1 MRYRAA
7 ATPPGGIFF
16 FFLCT
21 ALVMV
26 VCLWLFALPAA
37 AQEGPASGTPAQGT
51 NPDSPSSPPDL
62 VTIAAAG
69 CTVSE
74 GASITL
80 EDPDGTQALF
90 VDGQLGI
97 EITST
102 SDRITIVGP
111 NDDYIGDHAVSSS
124 DLGFDTAGDYAMVT
138 TTDIACQGGGTPPD
152 ETASPTPPAQETT
165 AAPEGPA
172 DPELQ
177 LQQAAGLPGA
187 GAVEGCANPVEVATF
202 SGSETQ
208 RTAAFEVP
216 ADVMRIRYFIEPTS
230 EFGGWLDI
238 DVLKVNEEFFFDFV
252 STEVATEPSAGS
264 ENILLEDP
272 GSYFLE
278 LRPLDVA
285 YQVAVDACGAE
296 PPPPPNPE
304 GPPARAARRLST
316 SPNRINWSTRAVP
329 PYSWQGRPCCASL
342 GQGS

>member
-7 ATPPGGIFF
+7 ATPLGGIFF
-16 FFLCT
+16 FLLCT

-37 AQEGPASGTPAQGT
+37 AQEGPATGTSAQGT

-80 EDPDGTQALF
+80 EDGDGTQALF

-102 SDRITIVGP
+102 SDQITIVGP

-124 DLGFDTAGDYAMVT
+124 DPGFDTAGDYAVVT
-138 TTDIACQGGGTPPD
+138 TTGIACQGGGAPPD

-272 GSYFLE
+272 GLYFLE
-278 LRPLDVA
+278 LRPFDVA
-285 YQVAVDACGAE
+285 RPPGPGGEKIIDIPKQDKLVDTG
-296 PPPPPNPE
+296 
-304 GPPARAARRLST
+304 GPPLLLAGAALLCLAGAGIVMRVLRR
-316 SPNRINWSTRAVP
+316 
-329 PYSWQGRPCCASL
+329 
-342 GQGS
+342 

>member
-124 DLGFDTAGDYAMVT
+124 DPGFDTAGDYAVVT
-138 TTDIACQGGGTPPD
+138 TTGIACQGGGTPPD

-165 AAPEGPA
+165 TPAVDQFAPGPDAECPGAQVVETTTGTGPKQSPPFRITGERFRITIANDATSQDPTLSGVSVFVNKANGDSVTTFSQEGPGT
-172 DPELQ
+172 DSSIIN
-177 LQQAAGLPGA
+177 AGPGDFFIETNPA
-187 GAVEGCANPVEVATF
+187 NASYTIVVEDCVDTQGGGPPGGS
-202 SGSETQ
+202 SGSNED
-208 RTAAFEVP
+208 RREEV
-216 ADVMRIRYFIEPTS
+216 V
-230 EFGGWLDI
+230 
-238 DVLKVNEEFFFDFV
+238 
-252 STEVATEPSAGS
+252 
-264 ENILLEDP
+264 P
-272 GSYFLE
+272 GSF
-278 LRPLDVA
+278 
-285 YQVAVDACGAE
+285 
-296 PPPPPNPE
+296 
-304 GPPARAARRLST
+304 
-316 SPNRINWSTRAVP
+316 PNRNLPNTGGPAILAPAVAFLI
-329 PYSWQGRPCCASL
+329 SGAAIGLLLKRRW
-342 GQGS
+342 